1 MAQVA
6 EQDFFGG
13 AIRGVVPQR
22 WIDGRSVYRSPMF
35 NMTPYSLGYTFLESI
50 YHGLNIWAFTVIPL
64 DPASHSISRIPSTQE
79 RKKKCK
85 INILTPR

>member
-22 WIDGRSVYRSPMF
+22 WIDGRSVYPSPMF
-35 NMTPYSLGYTFLESI
+35 NMALYSLHHIFLGSL
-50 YHGLNIWAFTVIPL
+50 HHVP
-64 DPASHSISRIPSTQE
+64 
-79 RKKKCK
+79 K
-85 INILTPR
+85 I